1 MSKSLISAVGA
12 ALLVVLALTSCTLD
26 GRRPINGGDG
36 NYFYGP
42 NRH

>member
-1 MSKSLISAVGA
+1 MPKSLISAVGA
-12 ALLVVLALTSCTLD
+12 ALLVALAVASCTSD